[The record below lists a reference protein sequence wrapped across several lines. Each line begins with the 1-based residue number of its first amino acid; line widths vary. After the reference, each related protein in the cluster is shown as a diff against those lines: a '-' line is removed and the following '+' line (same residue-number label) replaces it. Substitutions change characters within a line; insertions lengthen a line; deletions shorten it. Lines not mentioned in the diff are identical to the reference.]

1 MNGSNGSNESQS
13 VQEYRQE
20 FAELKRG
27 FQDLLFANRETAAEC
42 SRLICQKAME
52 TAELLTDRVCEETE
66 KDKKKAKI
74 VIDTRVLVKNLAKHK
89 RKVTQT
95 KEDVIR
101 TLERTIKHR
110 QASTTYSSFTSS
122 KRWSDELQNNPLL
135 FESCRFIRQGILDT
149 LSYQAVGLPVWLDH
163 SEWVIAFS
171 IQALSDAIRA
181 NSTVRV
187 RLRGASLR
195 HAWKTFSLS
204 TPISER
210 QQARWDT
217 LFPSRQAPAGGDR
230 YLIVLPQVLQV
241 MIQAYDDL
249 CGDSKSAK
257 SFGMDE
263 LTSEE
268 LQARHQAMDWTDAS
282 FERGFV
288 PLEQFPCSTEFF
300 QSPNLA
306 WTPFASSE
314 LFQSLYTPP
323 SSLQAKQLFHVRFG
337 NRVDDTP
344 VRNFAAILEEK
355 WSIPT
360 QLTTKKTCWPFLC
373 EGLDLCDIVKDVAT
387 AGVGALTPEQL
398 SQMEK
403 RLLEAP
409 VRKTPKRKRSNKG
422 SNNKGSTVSVKKRN
436 QK

>member
-1 MNGSNGSNESQS
+1 MNESQS
-13 VQEYRQE
+13 VEEYRQE

-66 KDKKKAKI
+66 KDKKKAKT

-101 TLERTIKHR
+101 TLERTIKQR

-181 NSTVRV
+181 NSIVRV

-195 HAWKTFSLS
+195 HAWKAFSLS
-204 TPISER
+204 SISER

-230 YLIVLPQVLQV
+230 YLVVLPQVLQV

-257 SFGMDE
+257 SFGLEE

-268 LQARHQAMDWTDAS
+268 LQARHRAMDWTDAS

-288 PLEQFPCSTEFF
+288 PLEQFPCSTAFF
-300 QSPNLA
+300 QSRDLA
-306 WTPFASSE
+306 WTPFVSSE
-314 LFQSLYTPP
+314 LFQCLYDKSPP
-323 SSLQAKQLFHVRFG
+323 SFSANRLFHVRFG

-344 VRNFAAILEEK
+344 VKSFAAILEEK
-355 WSIPT
+355 WGIPT
-360 QLTTKKTCWPFLC
+360 QLTTQKTCWPFLC
-373 EGLDLCDIVKDVAT
+373 SEGLDVQEIVKDVAT
-387 AGVGALTPEQL
+387 ATGAGVGTFTPEQL
-398 SQMEK
+398 SQIEK
-403 RLLEAP
+403 RLSASP
-409 VRKTPKRKRSNKG
+409 VRKTSKRKRSNNKG
-422 SNNKGSTVSVKKRN
+422 SNNKGFTVSVKKRN